1 MDGADLMLTTPMMPL
16 EETVAGGPAFW
27 RGLASGG
34 LTGITGKAKSVSAK
48 PAGAEKTEQLARDFE
63 SVLLTQLV
71 DKMKDTVDQ
80 WGCEEEAGTGQ
91 VKGLFWLFLARDVA
105 DKGGLG
111 LWKDLS
117 RFFTDLQNKST
128 PAQSLD
134 ESL

>member
-1 MDGADLMLTTPMMPL
+1 MDGSDLMLTTPMMPPSPL
-16 EETVAGGPAFW
+16 ENAAG
-27 RGLASGG
+27 GG
-34 LTGITGKAKSVSAK
+34 LTGAAGNVLMSGAK
-48 PAGAEKTEQLARDFE
+48 PAEAKKTEQLAKDFE

-80 WGCEEEAGTGQ
+80 WGCEEEAGAGQ

-117 RFFTDLQNKST
+117 RFFTDLQNKGA
-128 PAQSLD
+128 PAQLLD
-134 ESL
+134 ENL

>member
-1 MDGADLMLTTPMMPL
+1 MNGADLILTTPVMPPSPL
-16 EETVAGGPAFW
+16 EETAG
-27 RGLASGG
+27 GG
-34 LTGITGKAKSVSAK
+34 LTGVTGRAQSVCAKSADAK
-48 PAGAEKTEQLARDFE
+48 KTEQLAKDFE

-71 DKMKDTVDQ
+71 DKMKDTVGQ
-80 WGCEEEAGTGQ
+80 WGFEEEAAAGQ

-117 RFFTDLQNKST
+117 RFFTDLQNKSA

-134 ESL
+134 ENL